1 MSAIRIAN
9 RYAKSL
15 IDLAQETG
23 KLERI
28 LEDINSFE
36 GVLESRDFY
45 LMLKSPIIKSD
56 KKGQI
61 FKALFEGK
69 FDEMTMAFLEILLRK
84 GRESILPEIAKEFLT
99 QYKIIKHISNVKL
112 ITATELGKDTVEAI
126 RKELVASVST
136 DDNVVIETEVDPELI
151 GGFVLEYDDKLYDA
165 SVKHKLDLLSKNFK
179 DNLYIS
185 QIIAD

>member
-56 KKGQI
+56 KKRSNFQ
-61 FKALFEGK
+61 
-69 FDEMTMAFLEILLRK
+69 
-84 GRESILPEIAKEFLT
+84 SII
-99 QYKIIKHISNVKL
+99 
-112 ITATELGKDTVEAI
+112 
-126 RKELVASVST
+126 
-136 DDNVVIETEVDPELI
+136 
-151 GGFVLEYDDKLYDA
+151 
-165 SVKHKLDLLSKNFK
+165 
-179 DNLYIS
+179 
-185 QIIAD
+185 